1 MQLDFPNPLDEGPGG
16 ALSQDMAIDDNDLER
31 EITAVHLRSIGF
43 LVSRLQLQLR
53 QRMMSAIEGSGL
65 HGGQVV
71 VLATLW
77 VRLMQ
82 SQDLQE
88 DPGLTQTHL
97 VRISGVEKSSLVLFL
112 DGLEADGWIERRK
125 HPTDRRAHLV
135 YLTPSGAERFAKVGQ
150 NLYASEVENFAAF
163 SPDEKAALMHGLSK
177 LLAHLERLNHIA

>member
-1 MQLDFPNPLDEGPGG
+1 
-16 ALSQDMAIDDNDLER
+16 MAIDDNDLER
-31 EITAVHLRSIGF
+31 EITAVHLRSLGF
-43 LVSRLQLQLR
+43 LVHRLQVQLR
-53 QRMMSAIEGSGL
+53 QRMMSAVEAWGL

-82 SQDLQE
+82 SRDLQE

-112 DGLEADGWIERRK
+112 DGLAADGWIERRK

-135 YLTPSGAERFAKVGQ
+135 YLTPSGAERFAQVGQ
-150 NLYASEVENFAAF
+150 SLYAAEQENFAPF
-163 SPDEKAALMHGLSK
+163 SADEKARLMSDLTR
-177 LLAHLERLNHIA
+177 LLRHLEKLNAL

>member
-1 MQLDFPNPLDEGPGG
+1 
-16 ALSQDMAIDDNDLER
+16 MAIDDDDLER
-31 EITAVHLRSIGF
+31 EITAVHLRSLGF
-43 LVSRLQLQLR
+43 LVHRLQVQLR
-53 QRMMSAIEGSGL
+53 QRMMTAVEGSGL

-71 VLATLW
+71 VLASLW

-82 SQDLQE
+82 GSANGE

-97 VRISGVEKSSLVLFL
+97 VQISGVEKSSLVLFL

-150 NLYASEVENFAAF
+150 TLYAFEQENFAPF
-163 SPDEKAALMHGLSK
+163 SGTEKAALMDGLAK
-177 LLAHLERLNHIA
+177 LLVHLENLNDKG

>member
-1 MQLDFPNPLDEGPGG
+1 
-16 ALSQDMAIDDNDLER
+16 MAVDDNDLER
-31 EITAVHLRSIGF
+31 EITAVHLRSLGF
-43 LVSRLQLQLR
+43 LVTRLQAQLR
-53 QRMMSAIEGSGL
+53 QRMMTAIEGSGL
-65 HGGQVV
+65 HGGHVV

-82 SQDLQE
+82 SREAGE

-135 YLTPSGAERFAKVGQ
+135 YLTPSGAERFAKVGEA
-150 NLYASEVENFAAF
+150 LYAFEQENFAPF
-163 SPDEKAALMHGLSK
+163 SAEEKARLMGDLTK
-177 LLAHLERLNHIA
+177 LLVHLEKLNGA

>member
-1 MQLDFPNPLDEGPGG
+1 
-16 ALSQDMAIDDNDLER
+16 MAVDDNDLER
-31 EITAVHLRSIGF
+31 EITAVHLRSLGF
-43 LVSRLQLQLR
+43 LVHRLHAQLR
-53 QRMMSAIEGSGL
+53 QRMMTAVEGWGL

-82 SQDLQE
+82 SQELGE

-112 DGLEADGWIERRK
+112 DGLEKDGWIERRK

-135 YLTPSGAERFAKVGQ
+135 YLTPSGAERFGQVGQ
-150 NLYASEVENFAAF
+150 ALYAFEQENFAPF
-163 SPDEKAALMHGLSK
+163 SPEEKGRLMRDLAT
-177 LLAHLERLNHIA
+177 LLAHLERLNSTPNL

>member
-1 MQLDFPNPLDEGPGG
+1 
-16 ALSQDMAIDDNDLER
+16 MAVDDNDLER
-31 EITAVHLRSIGF
+31 EITAVHLRSLGF

-53 QRMMSAIEGSGL
+53 QRMMKAVEPWGL

-112 DGLEADGWIERRK
+112 DALESGGWIERRK

-135 YLTPSGAERFAKVGQ
+135 YLTPSGAERFAQAGQ
-150 NLYASEVENFAAF
+150 SLYASEQENFAVF
-163 SPDEKAALMHGLSK
+163 SADEKAALMHGLSK
-177 LLAHLERLNHIA
+177 LLGHLEGLNDID

>member
-1 MQLDFPNPLDEGPGG
+1 
-16 ALSQDMAIDDNDLER
+16 MAVDDHDLER
-31 EITAVHLRSIGF
+31 EITEVHLRSLGF
-43 LVSRLQLQLR
+43 LVSRLQVQLR
-53 QRMMSAIEGSGL
+53 QRMMAAIEGSGL
-65 HGGQVV
+65 IGGQVV

-112 DGLEADGWIERRK
+112 DGLEKDGWIERRK

-135 YLTPSGAERFAKVGQ
+135 YLTPSGAERFAKAGQ
-150 NLYASEVENFAAF
+150 SLYASEQENFAPF
-163 SPDEKAALMHGLSK
+163 SPAEKAALMHGLTK
-177 LLAHLERLNHIA
+177 LLVHLEGLNQL

>member
-1 MQLDFPNPLDEGPGG
+1 
-16 ALSQDMAIDDNDLER
+16 MAVDDTDLER
-31 EITAVHLRSIGF
+31 EITAVHLRSLGF
-43 LVSRLQLQLR
+43 LVSRLQVQLR
-53 QRMMSAIEGSGL
+53 QRMMTAVDGWGL

-82 SQDLQE
+82 SQELQE

-112 DGLEADGWIERRK
+112 DGLERDGWIERRK

-135 YLTPSGAERFAKVGQ
+135 YLTPSGAERFAKVGHK
-150 NLYASEVENFAAF
+150 LYLAEVENFAPF
-163 SPDEKAALMHGLSK
+163 TPDEKAALMHGLSK
-177 LLAHLERLNHIA
+177 LLSHLEGLNLA